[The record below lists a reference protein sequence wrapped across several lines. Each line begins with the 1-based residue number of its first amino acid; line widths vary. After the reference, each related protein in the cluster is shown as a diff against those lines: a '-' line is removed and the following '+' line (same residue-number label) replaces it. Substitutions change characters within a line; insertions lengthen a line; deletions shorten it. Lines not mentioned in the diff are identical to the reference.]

1 MTDTTSPTPLLCE
14 VVHTTREE
22 EEECERSRRTS
33 PASEVQEEPPLRA
46 FHEIRTAGLL
56 WLVNHHVLHPRGVA
70 LALHVDDDGN
80 AAGWSL
86 LRSPDGGP
94 WTFDAET
101 NEHGRARAE
110 ATLTAAG
117 ALPLHELPPFTGDMG
132 SCPKCHHLYASTAYR
147 APLTAREREEW
158 NGFPRRGPLPE
169 RLERECERCSYR
181 WDEAVGPAPD
191 LPEPLTAQELT
202 HALNNA
208 APYPVELFPH
218 VAEAMAA
225 NLVQMLNAYA
235 RPDYVPGDLD
245 VEARPRPAEDTLPT
259 EDVPGLEDLEP
270 VRAAYVR
277 TMHQAVR
284 ELEDAH
290 AHHAVPGVAPT
301 AGYSARRVLRASAL
315 RLHRGE
321 AVEAVLVSTVQ
332 ALTHVLVGGEATS
345 HAHTLTGLDV

>member
-1 MTDTTSPTPLLCE
+1 MTDTHSPTPQLCE

-22 EEECERSRRTS
+22 EAECERSRRTS
-33 PASEVQEEPPLRA
+33 PAPEVQEEPPLRA

-56 WLVNHHVLHPRGVA
+56 WLINHHLLHPRGVA

-80 AAGWSL
+80 ATGWTL

-101 NEHGRARAE
+101 NNNGRARAE

-117 ALPLHELPPFTGDMG
+117 ALSLHELPPFTGDMG

-158 NGFPRRGPLPE
+158 NGSPRGGPLPE

-235 RPDYVPGDLD
+235 RPDYVPGDPDLED
-245 VEARPRPAEDTLPT
+245 RPRPAEDTHA

-277 TMHQAVR
+277 TMHQAMT

-290 AHHAVPGVAPT
+290 AHPPVHGVTPW
-301 AGYSARRVLRASAL
+301 AGYSGRRVLSASAL
-315 RLHRGE
+315 RLRRGE

-332 ALTHVLVGGEATS
+332 ALTHVLAGGDGTT
-345 HAHTLTGLDV
+345 HAHTLTGLNV